1 MAKIDHLAND
11 PTLKLQ
17 IFDLKLAAT
26 ANRQCTVEIDSID
39 RRADGTMN
47 DPHNDLIAS
56 SVLLHPDDIQKVAD
70 YFADVFGIVG
80 KPKNT

>member
-1 MAKIDHLAND
+1 MAKIDQFAND

-26 ANRQCTVEIDSID
+26 ASGQCTVEIDSID

-47 DPHNDLIAS
+47 SPNNDLISS
-56 SVLLHPDDIQKVAD
+56 SVLLHPDDIQKVVD
-70 YFADVFGIVG
+70 YFADVFGIIG
-80 KPKNT
+80 EPKNT